1 MGLFP
6 PRENAST
13 EAQTREKNKSRNE
26 VRSIRIKAVDPEEV
40 GFPMATQ
47 VAQARRDV
55 TGRNP
60 ETVCLI
66 TSAPPERLD
75 AAQWLAAN
83 RHGWGIETGLHARLD
98 VSRHDD
104 RCRLRNKN
112 AIWVHGIFT
121 RLANS
126 LFMQWRSHWP
136 KPDRKN
142 TPRLRGRNGR
152 RSLSK
157 GHLARNLQTPTLKPS
172 S

>member
-1 MGLFP
+1 
-6 PRENAST
+6 
-13 EAQTREKNKSRNE
+13 
-26 VRSIRIKAVDPEEV
+26 
-40 GFPMATQ
+40 MAAQ
-47 VAQARRDV
+47 VAQARRDI

-104 RCRLRNKN
+104 RCRLRNTN

-136 KPDRKN
+136 KPDHKN
-142 TPRLRGRNGR
+142 TPDFVAEMAADHCRKVI
-152 RSLSK
+152 SLITSK
-157 GHLARNLQTPTLKPS
+157 RPTLKPS